1 MKMFNEYKDRFH
13 AWFIKKSEGNNARWW
28 LGIVSFTESSVFPIP
43 PDPLLIAILLVRRE
57 CWVWYSALVSIT
69 SVLGGVLG
77 YLIGFFVFALVGEPI
92 VAFYGLENELQRV
105 TELYSD
111 NAFWAVFTAAFT
123 PIPYK
128 IFTLTAGLFK
138 VNFWVFLIASILG
151 RSIRFFIVGY
161 LMHVF
166 GERMGKL
173 VYKYF
178 NILSL
183 GIVVMISIYIL
194 FRLLM

>member
-1 MKMFNEYKDRFH
+1 MFNKYKDKFH
-13 AWFIKKSEGNNARWW
+13 SWFLEKAEGDKARWW

-43 PDPLLIAILLVRRE
+43 PDPLLMAVLMIRRE
-57 CWVWYSALVSIT
+57 CWIHYSLLVSIS

-77 YLIGFFVFALVGEPI
+77 YLIGFFVFATVGAPI
-92 VAFYGLENELQRV
+92 VEFYGLESELQKV
-105 TELYSD
+105 TELYSN
-111 NAFWAVFTAAFT
+111 NAFLAVFTAAFT

-138 VNFWVFLIASILG
+138 VNFWVFLVASILG

-161 LMHVF
+161 LMNVF
-166 GERMGKL
+166 GERIGKL

-178 NILSL
+178 NVVSL
-183 GIVVMISIYIL
+183 LVVLIIVLYIL
-194 FRLLM
+194 FKVLV